1 MEFSDLYTYIR
12 VYTNVAMYV
21 CTYVCTHVCL
31 HVQYVC
37 MVMYMYTYVC
47 MSVGAFEV
55 CSELYDALEIKSIQI
70 DTLG

>member
-1 MEFSDLYTYIR
+1 
-12 VYTNVAMYV
+12 MYV
-21 CTYVCTHVCL
+21 RMYVHMCVCM
-31 HVQYVC
+31 YSMYAC